1 MSAAAPEPKE
11 NMGSPAPRLDAEAK
25 VTGAARYPSDFPV
38 HNTAYA
44 YLVTSAIAKGKIE
57 NLDTSEA
64 RAIPGVIEIFTH
76 ENTKEL
82 KNVKYSPSGGGASTS
97 IQEFGPEIMHDGQI
111 IAMVV
116 ADSFEAAREASYRV
130 KAVYQR
136 EQPSA
141 TFGSEGVDDT
151 PDPLTL
157 LTSVKEWVMN
167 EWAKTGNADK
177 ALDGAAVS
185 IDEHYGTPTQ
195 HHNPIELFTTT
206 CAWDGDKL
214 TIYEPSQFV
223 YGLKNVLAQKLEYQ
237 TGQRSRHQPVC
248 GRRFRIKVAAD
259 AAHGSCRARCAQ
271 VEPSG
276 EAGCHP

>member
-1 MSAAAPEPKE
+1 
-11 NMGSPAPRLDAEAK
+11 
-25 VTGAARYPSDFPV
+25 
-38 HNTAYA
+38 
-44 YLVTSAIAKGKIE
+44 
-57 NLDTSEA
+57 
-64 RAIPGVIEIFTH
+64 
-76 ENTKEL
+76 
-82 KNVKYSPSGGGASTS
+82 
-97 IQEFGPEIMHDGQI
+97 MHDGQI
-111 IAMVV
+111 VAMVV

-157 LTSVKEWVMN
+157 LTSVKEWAVN

-177 ALDGAAVS
+177 ALDGAEVS

-223 YGLKNVLAQKLEYQ
+223 YGLKNVLAPKLEIKPDNVHVISPYVGRPFGSKSQ
-237 TGQRSRHQPVC
+237 LTPRTGL
-248 GRRFRIKVAAD
+248 VAL
-259 AAHGSCRARCAQ
+259 AARK
-271 VEPSG
+271 
-276 EAGCHP
+276 